1 MLNFRQITL
10 ADRPWI
16 QTALRQSDF
25 MGCEYSFANNLAW
38 CRGADSRICAFEG
51 FYLICAFDT
60 PDGTPHFSFPSGTG
74 DLKQVIAAMA
84 GIQLLTDGGGDLVQG
99 CVVHLLY
106 NGHGIFPAVCVSS
119 FCIFSGPAGLLLFC
133 LL

>member
-60 PDGTPHFSFPSGTG
+60 PDGTPHFRS
-74 DLKQVIAAMA
+74 
-84 GIQLLTDGGGDLVQG
+84 
-99 CVVHLLY
+99 
-106 NGHGIFPAVCVSS
+106 
-119 FCIFSGPAGLLLFC
+119 PAGRATWSR
-133 LL
+133 

>member
-38 CRGADSRICAFEG
+38 
-51 FYLICAFDT
+51 
-60 PDGTPHFSFPSGTG
+60 
-74 DLKQVIAAMA
+74 
-84 GIQLLTDGGGDLVQG
+84 
-99 CVVHLLY
+99 
-106 NGHGIFPAVCVSS
+106 
-119 FCIFSGPAGLLLFC
+119 
-133 LL
+133 

>member
-84 GIQLLTDGGGDLVQG
+84 AYAAAMQKPLVITGLTQQSLPLLQAV
-99 CVVHLLY
+99 
-106 NGHGIFPAVCVSS
+106 FPEQ
-119 FCIFSGPAGLLLFC
+119 FTL
-133 LL
+133 